1 MEFRPPAGFLPT
13 FNANRMKM
21 AKAFIIILA
30 AFLLLS
36 PPVKAEE
43 YKDLKVGMS
52 QFPSTLHPFFDEM
65 VAKSLVMG
73 GATRPI
79 TVNTPEW
86 KSACMLCTEMPTYE
100 NGRAKKET
108 RNDGK
113 RGIAA
118 TYTLKDDLFWG
129 DGTPVT
135 TKDVLFAWEVG
146 KHPKSGVGNGEF
158 FSKDIVAIDVTDEKN
173 FTIHFD
179 KEKCDFAPIND
190 FYPLPEHIERPIFEK
205 DPEKYKA
212 ATAYNT
218 DSTNAGLY
226 LGPYRI
232 GKVAAGSAI
241 TLERNENWKG
251 TVPWFD
257 SVTFRAIENS
267 AALQANLLAG
277 DIDYI
282 AGELGMMLDEA
293 LSFEKRLMSTKPGK
307 FTAVYKPSLTFEH
320 IDLNLDQPPF
330 DDLRVRRALLLGIDR
345 EELNREIFGGKQP
358 VAASG
363 INPLDTVYTT
373 EVQQYAYDP
382 AKAEALLDE
391 AGWKKGGDGFR
402 RNDKNQKLDIT
413 LSTTAG
419 NQTREVIAQA
429 LKSHWKKIGV
439 DATLDLKQAR
449 VLFGDV
455 MRKRVF
461 TGGVMYAWMSA
472 PRNIP
477 KTTLYS
483 SMVPDAKNNYAGQ
496 NYSGYKNKAMDKIID
511 DLDTVCGE
519 AENLA
524 LWHGL
529 QKLYAEEL
537 PALPLYYRAD
547 SFFMPVW
554 LKGIEPTGHL
564 NPTTLWIE
572 NWRVEP

>member
-1 MEFRPPAGFLPT
+1 
-13 FNANRMKM
+13 M
-21 AKAFIIILA
+21 AKAFITIIA
-30 AFLLLS
+30 ALLLLAT
-36 PPVKAEE
+36 PALAEDE
-43 YKDLKVGMS
+43 HKDLKIGMS

-65 VAKSLVMG
+65 VAKSLVLG
-73 GATRPI
+73 GAVRPV
-79 TVNTPEW
+79 TVNTPDW
-86 KSACMLCTEMPTYE
+86 KPACMLCTELPTYE

-108 RNDGK
+108 RKDGK
-113 RGIAA
+113 KGIAA
-118 TYTLKDDLFWG
+118 TYTLKDELYWG

-135 TKDVLFAWEVG
+135 TKDIIFAWEVG

-158 FSKDIVAIDVTDEKN
+158 FSKDIVDIDVKDAKT

-190 FYPLPEHIERPIFEK
+190 FYPLPAHIEKAIFDK
-205 DPEKYKA
+205 DPEKYKS

-232 GKVAAGSAI
+232 GKVESGAAI
-241 TLERNENWKG
+241 TLERNAGWKG
-251 TVPWFD
+251 AEPYFDTVK
-257 SVTFRAIENS
+257 FRAIENS
-267 AALQANLLAG
+267 ASLQANLLAG

-293 LSFEKRLMSTKPGK
+293 LSFEKRLMGSKPGQ

-320 IDLNLDQPPF
+320 IDLNLDLAPF
-330 DDLRVRRALLLGIDR
+330 NDLKVRKALLYGIDR
-345 EELNREIFGGKQP
+345 EQLNREIFGGKQP
-358 VAASG
+358 VAASD
-363 INPLDTVYTT
+363 INPLDTVYTADVT
-373 EVQQYAYDP
+373 AYNYDP
-382 AKAEALLDE
+382 AKAEALLEE
-391 AGWKKGGDGFR
+391 AGWKKGGDGYR
-402 RNDKNQKLDIT
+402 RNAEGKKLDVV

-429 LKSHWKKIGV
+429 LKSAWKKVGV
-439 DATLDLKQAR
+439 DATIDLKQAR

-455 MRKRVF
+455 MRKRKYE
-461 TGGVMYAWMSA
+461 GGVMYAWMSA

-483 SMVPDAKNNYAGQ
+483 SMVPTEANNFAGQ
-496 NYSGYKNKAMDKIID
+496 NYSGYKNPAMDKLID

-519 AENLA
+519 KENLA
-524 LWHGL
+524 LWHTL
-529 QKLYAEEL
+529 QKLYADDL

-547 SFFMPVW
+547 SFFIPTW

-564 NPTTLWIE
+564 NPSTLWIE
-572 NWRVEP
+572 NWKAG

>member
-1 MEFRPPAGFLPT
+1 
-13 FNANRMKM
+13 M
-21 AKAFIIILA
+21 AKAFVIALA
-30 AFLLLS
+30 AFLLLA
-36 PPVKAEE
+36 PPVRAEE
-43 YKDLKVGMS
+43 YKDLKIGMS

-65 VAKSLVMG
+65 VAKSLVLG
-73 GATRPI
+73 GAVRPM
-79 TVNTPEW
+79 TVNTPDW
-86 KSACMLCTEMPTYE
+86 KAACMLCTELPTYE

-108 RNDGK
+108 RKGGK
-113 RGIAA
+113 KGIAA

-135 TKDVLFAWEVG
+135 TKDILFAYEVG

-158 FSKDIVAIDVTDEKN
+158 FSKDIVSIDAADDRN

-190 FYPLPEHIERPIFEK
+190 FYPLPAHIERAIFEK
-205 DPEKYKA
+205 DPEKYKS

-218 DSTNAGLY
+218 DSTNPGLY

-241 TLERNENWKG
+241 TLERNEQWKG

-293 LSFEKRLMSTKPGK
+293 LAFEKRLMSAKPGK

-320 IDLNLDQPPF
+320 IDLNLDKPPF
-330 DDLRVRRALLLGIDR
+330 DDLRVRKALLLGLDR
-345 EELNREIFGGKQP
+345 ESLNNQIFGGKQP
-358 VAASG
+358 VATTG
-363 INPLDTVYTT
+363 INPQDTVYTGD
-373 EVQQYAYDP
+373 VALYPYDA

-391 AGWKKGGDGFR
+391 AGWTKGDDGFR
-402 RNDKNQKLDIT
+402 RNAKGEKLAIT

-429 LKSHWKKIGV
+429 LKSDWKKIGV
-439 DATLDLKQAR
+439 DATLDMKQAR

-455 MRKRVF
+455 MRKRVYP
-461 TGGVMYAWMSA
+461 GGVMYAWMSA

-483 SMVPDAKNNYAGQ
+483 TMVPDAANNYAGQ
-496 NYSGYKNKAMDKIID
+496 NYPGYRNKTMDKIID
-511 DLDTVCGE
+511 DLDTVC
-519 AENLA
+519 AEQENMA
-524 LWHGL
+524 LWHDL
-529 QKLYAEEL
+529 QKLYADDL

-554 LKGIEPTGHL
+554 LKGVVPTGHL

-572 NWRVEP
+572 NWSVEP